1 MEKLSIATLCSY
13 CHTISKKYYE
23 PSTNIMVCGLCGLLS
38 DASICLK
45 KIEEKCETVKSDESL
60 KEDELSCKNPEKI
73 GPKILTKKEKMQM
86 AKISN
91 KIKKEKTIFISTKPS
106 EYVSTFGQTMGMP
119 KQVIKNAED
128 IARKMEKEGILEG
141 KNPRNR
147 ASVAIYLAANLMGW
161 IMDVEEIADVSK
173 ICSNTIKLTC
183 KKMLPELEGLGL
195 SSAKRRQMEEFLLN
209 QKLQF
214 GYCYRK
220 KKI

>member
-1 MEKLSIATLCSY
+1 
-13 CHTISKKYYE
+13 
-23 PSTNIMVCGLCGLLS
+23 MVCGLCGLLS

-73 GPKILTKKEKMQM
+73 GPKILTRKEKIQM

>member
-1 MEKLSIATLCSY
+1 MEKLSIATSCSY
-13 CHTISKKYYE
+13 CHSISKKYYD
-23 PSTNIMVCGLCGLLS
+23 PLTNILVCGLCGLLS

-45 KIEEKCETVKSDESL
+45 KIEEKGETIKSDESL
-60 KEDELSCKNPEKI
+60 KEDELLCENPAKS
-73 GPKILTKKEKMQM
+73 GPKILTRKEKIKM

-106 EYVSTFGQTMGMP
+106 EYVSTFGETMGMP

-195 SSAKRRQMEEFLLN
+195 SSSKRRQMEEFLLN
-209 QKLQF
+209 EKLQF
-214 GYCYRK
+214 GYFY
-220 KKI
+220 

>member
-1 MEKLSIATLCSY
+1 
-13 CHTISKKYYE
+13 
-23 PSTNIMVCGLCGLLS
+23 
-38 DASICLK
+38 
-45 KIEEKCETVKSDESL
+45 
-60 KEDELSCKNPEKI
+60 
-73 GPKILTKKEKMQM
+73 M

-128 IARKMEKEGILEG
+128 IARRMEKEGILEG
-141 KNPRNR
+141 KNSRNR
-147 ASVAIYLAANLMGW
+147 DSVAIYLAANLMGW

-183 KKMLPELEGLGL
+183 KKILPELEGLGL

-214 GYCYRK
+214 GYFYRK
-220 KKI
+220 KMK